1 MKHKNF
7 KRLTRAQKI
16 LLTNFDARYNPDKWL
31 YKGDSK
37 VNPDHIILIHRETG
51 KELIIPKGGGSK

>member
-31 YKGDSK
+31 CMNDSAAALT
-37 VNPDHIILIHRETG
+37 LIHKESG
-51 KELIIPKGGGSK
+51 KRLTILKEES